1 MGRTNATFRM
11 LLQGINSRWGDYR
24 RALRHHEQEHFD
36 QLFEHA
42 EAHADAAGY
51 MNPDD
56 PMDAILLS
64 MLLEH
69 EKRIHE
75 LEQSHDQSDGGSN
88 DAVQD

>member
-1 MGRTNATFRM
+1 M
-11 LLQGINSRWGDYR
+11 LLQGIHSRWGDYR

-51 MNPDD
+51 LNPDD
-56 PMDAILLS
+56 PMNAILLS

-69 EKRIHE
+69 EKRLHD
-75 LEQSHDQSDGGSN
+75 LESRHDGEHSATESSRD
-88 DAVQD
+88 DVQD

>member
-1 MGRTNATFRM
+1 M
-11 LLQGINSRWGDYR
+11 LLQGITSRWSDYR
-24 RALRHHEQEHFD
+24 RALRHHEQQHFD

-51 MNPDD
+51 LNPDD

-69 EKRIHE
+69 EKRLHE
-75 LEQSHDQSDGGSN
+75 LETTDDSTSEEPEAES